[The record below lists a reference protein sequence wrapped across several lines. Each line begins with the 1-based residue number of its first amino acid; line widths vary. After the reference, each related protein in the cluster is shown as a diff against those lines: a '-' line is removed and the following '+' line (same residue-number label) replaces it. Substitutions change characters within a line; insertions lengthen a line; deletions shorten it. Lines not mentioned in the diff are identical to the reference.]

1 LLLAASTQA
10 REPYLGHYRPFDL
23 VAFVLV
29 WALGALAVARHRDVL
44 LAALLV
50 LAGAQVALCE
60 GRFWRAWY
68 AVRSAPRP
76 EVQRLATHLVAGF
89 RSWDD
94 ARHVA
99 LELGVGGLFLAGRN
113 LKGHTAEDLADR
125 IATLQRE
132 RAQRSMPPLIVAA
145 DQEGGIVAS
154 LSPPLPAQ
162 PPLAELVR
170 AAKDAEQLARSVQAY
185 AREQADGMRSL
196 GVRLNLAPVLDI
208 NRDIFS
214 TQDRFTRIYAR
225 AISSDPDVVAEVGVL
240 YCLELERRGVRCT
253 AKHFPGLGRVRGDTH
268 LQDAALSAPPS
279 ELASSDWIP
288 FRAALE
294 RTRAG
299 LMIGHV
305 RLTAIDS
312 ELPASLSPRVLS
324 ILRRDWRFA
333 GVLIT
338 DDLSMAAT
346 RKSDVGLG
354 PGAVLAL
361 ANGVDLLLLSYDP
374 DLVWPVLHALLMA
387 SPGELSPDVLTRSKT
402 RLGHDLRSLV
412 DTSSQ

>member
-1 LLLAASTQA
+1 
-10 REPYLGHYRPFDL
+10 
-23 VAFVLV
+23 
-29 WALGALAVARHRDVL
+29 
-44 LAALLV
+44 
-50 LAGAQVALCE
+50 
-60 GRFWRAWY
+60 
-68 AVRSAPRP
+68 
-76 EVQRLATHLVAGF
+76 
-89 RSWDD
+89 
-94 ARHVA
+94 
-99 LELGVGGLFLAGRN
+99 
-113 LKGHTAEDLADR
+113 
-125 IATLQRE
+125 
-132 RAQRSMPPLIVAA
+132 
-145 DQEGGIVAS
+145 
-154 LSPPLPAQ
+154 
-162 PPLAELVR
+162 VR

-294 RTRAG
+294 RTRAW